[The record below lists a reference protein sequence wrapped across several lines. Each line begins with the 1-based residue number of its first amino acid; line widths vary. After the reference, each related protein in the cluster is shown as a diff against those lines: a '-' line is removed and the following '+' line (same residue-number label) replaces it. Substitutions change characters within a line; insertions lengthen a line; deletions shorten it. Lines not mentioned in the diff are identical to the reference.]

1 MLEFFLVM
9 FAVAVQS
16 SGSEGTEVAAPAAP
30 PPAATAPAD
39 PGGAVAEAPPS
50 FLAPAGGSD
59 GSEGRAEATAEA
71 PPAFLVP
78 GKKTPGKTAKGE
90 ARPAFLAPKTVAQAE
105 APPAFLAP
113 AKPGLVA
120 EPQQPTGRFTT
131 AIEVKPILTAT
142 KASWIAVREF
152 NGQDLVYVTQLWS
165 WRCGLVELR
174 MGING
179 APPQVWPLPPCHADE
194 AAPNAIKPEDG
205 NPYAT
210 YPLGAVGQVEIQIT
224 YDDLSTDSAR
234 FNRNG
239 VLIP

>member
-50 FLAPAGGSD
+50 
-59 GSEGRAEATAEA
+59 
-71 PPAFLVP
+71 
-78 GKKTPGKTAKGE
+78 
-90 ARPAFLAPKTVAQAE
+90 
-105 APPAFLAP
+105 FLAP